1 MPTTAISIV
10 ANFIQR
16 KIYKTEIRRLVYLR
30 KLLMHGR
37 KEDILKLLEDHHPS
51 EFDLDNGE

>member
-1 MPTTAISIV
+1 MPTTAKSII

-37 KEDILKLLEDHHPS
+37 KEEILKPLDDHHPS